1 MKETAIIIS
10 ILIIIFGGAIYTKK
24 FLNNTS
30 EEIIWKLEDLKREIL
45 TAKESNSREKAK
57 ELSNEIYNKWEEMDK
72 TWSILVFHE
81 ELDTIQISL
90 TKMKAQIDEG
100 ELEESLEELETTK
113 FLINHTKEK
122 EKFNLKNIF

>member
-113 FLINHTKEK
+113 FLINHIKEK